1 MTRITLTPDQ
11 IAEAAEPGA
20 VSVDLYAAD
29 GEPVRGPYSGRPS
42 LLVIDVGRLRVELPL
57 NTLYEGARRGAAHAD
72 SRRHGVR
79 IPAHHRSSDAAV
91 SEPVSM
97 SRCCELPPVSVTS
110 PLAPSLRW
118 QAALL
123 VRTLP

>member
-11 IAEAAEPGA
+11 IAEAAQPGA

-57 NTLYEGARRGAAHAD
+57 NTLD
-72 SRRHGVR
+72 
-79 IPAHHRSSDAAV
+79 DAARA
-91 SEPVSM
+91 E
-97 SRCCELPPVSVTS
+97 ELLTRIHVATAYAYQRITDRQMPPYRNLLS
-110 PLAPSLRW
+110 P
-118 QAALL
+118 
-123 VRTLP
+123 